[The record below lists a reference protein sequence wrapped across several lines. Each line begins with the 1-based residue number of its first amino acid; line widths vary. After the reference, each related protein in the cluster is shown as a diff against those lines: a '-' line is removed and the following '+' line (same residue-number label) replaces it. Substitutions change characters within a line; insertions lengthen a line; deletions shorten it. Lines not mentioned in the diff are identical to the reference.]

1 MAGGREQRG
10 DLVGGAGVDGGA
22 VDEEARRGGVGE
34 DRGDGRAHGGV
45 VRDAGYDDG
54 GFGDGLEG
62 GGGEDLGGG
71 EGGGEGGG
79 AGGGAI
85 VDYEG
90 VLEGVFRDDVAH
102 HALGIVRVLRSLGGG
117 GGCTRPMF
125 PRPTQAICSVI
136 VRRGWCFG
144 KREIGSGYC
153 NVWITVFEEEDL
165 TMSVLYALYSIP
177 FLASETT
184 EAG

>member
-1 MAGGREQRG
+1 MAGGREQLG
-10 DLVGGAGVDGGA
+10 DLGGGAGVDGGA

-34 DRGDGRAHGGV
+34 DRRDGCAHGGV
-45 VRDAGYDDG
+45 VGDAGYDG
-54 GFGDGLEG
+54 GGAGDGLEG
-62 GGGEDLGGG
+62 RGGEDLGGG

-79 AGGGAI
+79 AGGGAV

-102 HALGIVRVLRSLGGG
+102 HALGIVRFWNRWWR

-136 VRRGWCFG
+136 VR
-144 KREIGSGYC
+144 
-153 NVWITVFEEEDL
+153 
-165 TMSVLYALYSIP
+165 
-177 FLASETT
+177 
-184 EAG
+184 